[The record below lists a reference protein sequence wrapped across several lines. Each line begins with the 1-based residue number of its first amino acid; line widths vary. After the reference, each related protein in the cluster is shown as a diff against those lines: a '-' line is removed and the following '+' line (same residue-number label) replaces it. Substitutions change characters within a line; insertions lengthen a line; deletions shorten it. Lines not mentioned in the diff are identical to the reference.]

1 MTRISRR
8 LRALAIA
15 AVATVGLA
23 TVPALPA
30 FAETGPGSIVATFV
44 AADTG
49 EPAAEI
55 SVFVSNP
62 DGYWSDA
69 TTDAEGVVTLTDLAL
84 GTYSLATS
92 PTETYSGEIYE
103 AVLTEAEPNA
113 VVVFERQP
121 WPVGDSSV
129 TFTVTDAATDLP
141 LEGASVSIYEW
152 ETGRNYPPLIT
163 DASGVAAFSE
173 VAAGSFFYS
182 AYIDGYVP
190 RWTEFELGSSSTL
203 DIEVALVPAN
213 ATIVGTVRDEAGN
226 PIPSV
231 VVYSTLQSDPGV
243 NGGVFTDEAGEF
255 AFMPMG
261 AGEYSITAGG
271 PGTEWTLV
279 EETVVAI
286 ANETVTLDL
295 VLTPRTIGSISGYVL
310 DGVDFGSWHGI
321 CVILY
326 DVATGEPV
334 GGTTTGEG
342 GSYHF
347 GDLDAGEYS
356 LAFWDCDN
364 SRPTAFATSFSGGAP
379 TLASA
384 STYVVAPG
392 EDVHLNEHL
401 IYPGG
406 AISGHVE
413 LATADGTVPLPPNRG
428 MVGTVYHQVDGE
440 WEVFPNYNSYAGP
453 GEQGDYLVRGLPAGE
468 YRVGF
473 SDSQTGARAYAPLF
487 WSAADTIEAGTT
499 ITVSA
504 GETVAGIDGIVSIPE
519 PTEAAVPVPTEE
531 LQPEDEGAV
540 TPEGGL
546 QQGGS
551 TDVTVGAELAGEWLS
566 VFGHSTPTALG
577 GWVQVATD
585 GTIQVTVPKKFPT
598 GAHTLVVQD
607 AEGTVVGWVDVTVT
621 KKGKAGK

>member
-1 MTRISRR
+1 
-8 LRALAIA
+8 
-15 AVATVGLA
+15 VGLA

-62 DGYWSDA
+62 DGYATDV
-69 TTDAEGVVTLTDLAL
+69 TTDTDGVATIADLAL

-92 PTETYSGEIYE
+92 PTETYSSETYE
-103 AVLTEAEPNA
+103 VTLTEAEPNA

-121 WPVGDSSV
+121 WPTGDSTVS
-129 TFTVTDAATDLP
+129 FTVTDAATDLP
-141 LEGASVSIYEW
+141 LEGATVSMWEW
-152 ETGRNYPPLIT
+152 ETGRYYPPLIT
-163 DASGVAAFSE
+163 DASGLAVYSE
-173 VAAGSFFYS
+173 VGAGSFQAF
-182 AYIDGYVP
+182 AYIDGYVS
-190 RWTEFELGSSSTL
+190 RFNEFELGSSSTL
-203 DIEVALVPAN
+203 DIEVALVPAD

-226 PIPSV
+226 PIPDLE
-231 VVYSTLQSDPGV
+231 VYSTLQSDPAV
-243 NGGVFTDEAGEF
+243 NGGVYTDEAGEF

-279 EETVVAI
+279 EETVDAI

-295 VLTPRTIGSISGYVL
+295 VLAPRTIGSISGYVL
-310 DGVDFGSWHGI
+310 DGVDFGSWQDI
-321 CVILY
+321 CVVIY

-334 GGTTTGEG
+334 GGTSTGEG
-342 GSYHF
+342 GSYSF
-347 GDLDAGEYS
+347 RDLDAGEYS
-356 LAFWDCDN
+356 LAFWDCDH
-364 SRPTAFATSFSGGAP
+364 SRTPGFATSFSGGAP

-384 STYVVAPG
+384 TTYVLAPG
-392 EDVHLNEHL
+392 EDLHLNEHL

-406 AISGHVE
+406 AVSGHVE
-413 LATADGTVPLPPNRG
+413 LATADGAVPLPPNRG
-428 MVGTVYHQVDGE
+428 MVGTVYHQVGGT
-440 WEVFPNYNSYAGP
+440 WEVFPNFSSFAGP
-453 GEQGDYLVRGLPAGE
+453 GGHGDYLVRGLPAGE

-473 SDSQTGARAYAPLF
+473 SDSRTGARAYAPLF
-487 WSAADTIEAGTT
+487 WSGADTIEAGTT

-504 GETVAGIDGIVSIPE
+504 GETVSGVDGVVSIPE
-519 PTEAAVPVPTEE
+519 PAESAVPVPTEE

-540 TPEGGL
+540 TPEGAL

-585 GTIQVTVPKKFPT
+585 GTIEVTVPKKFPT
-598 GAHTLVVQD
+598 GVHQLVVQD
-607 AEGTVVGWVDVTVT
+607 ADGLVVGWVEVTVAR
-621 KKGKAGK
+621 KGKEKVR